1 MNEAT
6 FTEKPSAAPRP
17 KRAKIAMII
26 MTIVWL
32 LALVPASLFALMFP
46 FAFDQGTSPQAWT
59 VAIGLLGGPFAI
71 IGSLLL
77 AWLLFAA
84 RLIKAAIVVM
94 FLPLVYFV
102 VFLLVSGWAGPGI
115 PRQSST

>member
-6 FTEKPSAAPRP
+6 LTEKPQPAPRP
-17 KRAKIAMII
+17 KSAKVFMII

-32 LALVPASLFALMFP
+32 LALVPAGLFALMFP
-46 FAFDQGTSPQAWT
+46 FAFDQGVSPQAT
-59 VAIGLLGGPFAI
+59 RVAVGLVGGPFAL
-71 IGSLLL
+71 IGALLL

-84 RLIKAAIVVM
+84 RRIRLAMIAM

-102 VFLLVSGWAGPGI
+102 VFFIVSGWAGG
-115 PRQSST
+115 